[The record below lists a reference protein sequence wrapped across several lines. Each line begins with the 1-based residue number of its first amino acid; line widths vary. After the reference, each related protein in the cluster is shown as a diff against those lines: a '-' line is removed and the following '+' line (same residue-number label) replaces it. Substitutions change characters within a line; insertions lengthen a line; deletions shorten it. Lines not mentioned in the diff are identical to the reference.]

1 MHGSLV
7 YSTTGITS
15 ANSVVSI
22 GQHTTCLKVANL
34 NSATDAVIKLNS
46 KYEIL
51 IPHTPNQSYGN
62 YVEICGDYTTVEVL
76 TANCTIAMYA
86 IG

>member
-22 GQHTTCLKVANL
+22 GQHTTCLKAANL